1 MTDHQC
7 AVCGGTDISI
17 RHDGSRPHHWVTPDL
32 CTRCAEDVNPGE
44 VVARVIQHL
53 ELVRHQ
59 TEAVALALRNRGD
72 KRREAIVRS
81 VGRNLDQA
89 IKRLRCQDAFI
100 AFRASQENNGEGA
113 SA

>member
-17 RHDGSRPHHWVTPDL
+17 RHDGSRPHDWVTPDL
-32 CTRCAEDVNPGE
+32 CTRCADGADPGE
-44 VVARVIQHL
+44 VAAYVFQR
-53 ELVRHQ
+53 
-59 TEAVALALRNRGD
+59 LADIAFRLAEMASVFSERGD
-72 KRREAIVRS
+72 ARRAAMIQSVHDQLLKAIADAKYRE
-81 VGRNLDQA
+81 
-89 IKRLRCQDAFI
+89 AFI